1 MRCRQDEVAAVLT
14 CSAVLVY
21 ALQSWYM
28 LCSPGICSAVLV
40 YALQYWYYM
49 LCSTCICSAVLVLYA
64 LQYWYYMLCS
74 TCICSAVQG
83 YALQYRDMLCSMGIC
98 SAALEYA
105 LQYGTKL
112 QAAVRDIGIREKDRN
127 PITPVQQLA
136 TFSSAISHTVNIKNF
151 YQLELKTPA
160 TVCRVFWFV
169 QALEN

>member
-1 MRCRQDEVAAVLT
+1 MCSAVQGYALQYGDMLCSTGTT
-14 CSAVLVY
+14 CSAVLV
-21 ALQSWYM
+21 
-28 LCSPGICSAVLV
+28 C
-40 YALQYWYYM
+40 
-49 LCSTCICSAVLVLYA
+49 
-64 LQYWYYMLCS
+64 
-74 TCICSAVQG
+74 
-83 YALQYRDMLCSMGIC
+83 ALQYRDMLCSMGIC

-160 TVCRVFWFV
+160 TVCPVFWFV